1 MHANS
6 PSQRQDP
13 GLRHYA
19 LQEKGHQAQEVHTVE
34 MLVLRSSCEGQN
46 TLYLEEVLEVMG
58 RKLLHLG
65 CIVGKAVDL
74 ILSKGSNETESRTMQ
89 VPRKLV
95 SDAPRSRSQQ
105 VPLIKFINMF
115 RRVDGEDANNM
126 SKQCLPDSEFNLV
139 Q

>member
-1 MHANS
+1 MM
-6 PSQRQDP
+6 
-13 GLRHYA
+13 
-19 LQEKGHQAQEVHTVE
+19 GH
-34 MLVLRSSCEGQN
+34 
-46 TLYLEEVLEVMG
+46 
-58 RKLLHLG
+58 KLLHLG

-95 SDAPRSRSQQ
+95 SNAPRSRSQQ
-105 VPLIKFINMF
+105 VPSIKFINMF